1 MKNDYMD
8 DLKNKR
14 SSPTFKTLPQS
25 SQSLTQAP
33 SSKGLCFGGLFNTF
47 STENQLNK
55 VKANELAG
63 RLSVPLSSTM
73 L

>member
-14 SSPTFKTLPQS
+14 SSPTFKTLSQS

-33 SSKGLCFGGLFNTF
+33 SSKGLGFGGLFNTF

-63 RLSVPLSSTM
+63 KLSVPLSSTM